1 MPAVW
6 TGELVGEMHN
16 AGISAKDLAKEMGL
30 TPAYLSMIL
39 NGHREP
45 PGAEEKLR
53 AALERLKE
61 QKGA

>member
-1 MPAVW
+1 
-6 TGELVGEMHN
+6 MHN
-16 AGISAKDLAKEMGL
+16 AGISARDLAKEMGL

>member
-6 TGELVGEMHN
+6 TGDLVGEMHN
-16 AGISAKDLAKEMGL
+16 AGISARDLAKEMGL

-39 NGHREP
+39 NGRREP
-45 PGAEEKLR
+45 HGAEEKLR

>member
-16 AGISAKDLAKEMGL
+16 AGISARDLAKELGL
-30 TPAYLSMIL
+30 TPAYVSMIL

-45 PGAEEKLR
+45 PDVEEKMR

-61 QKGA
+61 KKGA